1 MKEINTYLSIDIDYW
16 GAYPGGRKKSLY
28 SFMQR
33 IDVLNVPIKVVVSHE
48 EILRH
53 LNKYKIKKLINI
65 DYHSDIA
72 NEDTRIELNDGTWAN
87 FYEHK
92 KETNFIWHHPM
103 PPNKTLSGRCDDW
116 TCKKWKD
123 IICGYNNIEAK
134 HTLRGLNLHGVG
146 EICFAVSPSY
156 LRSDM
161 SWLSC
166 EYPGIFGAFAQELA
180 GSCTE
185 F

>member
-72 NEDTRIELNDGTWAN
+72 NEEKKIDLCDGTWAN

-103 PPNKTLSGRCDDW
+103 PQTHILSGRCDNWEESNW
-116 TCKKWKD
+116 TE
-123 IICGYNNIEAK
+123 IPTGYLSLKSK
-134 HTLRGLNLHGVG
+134 HTLKGLCLDGVG
-146 EICFAVSPSY
+146 EICFAISPGY
-156 LRSDM
+156 LCSDM
-161 SWLSC
+161 SWLAIS
-166 EYPGIFGAFAQELA
+166 YPKVFGYFSNELS
-180 GSCTE
+180 GVCPG